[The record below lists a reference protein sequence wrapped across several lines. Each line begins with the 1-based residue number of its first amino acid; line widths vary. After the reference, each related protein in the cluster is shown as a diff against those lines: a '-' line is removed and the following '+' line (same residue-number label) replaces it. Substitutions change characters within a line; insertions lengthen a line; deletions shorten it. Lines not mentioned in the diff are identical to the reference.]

1 MSASSFS
8 ELIGLTYEAFLP
20 GMHVHIGILSWV
32 RVLVVVP
39 LCEVLAKAIV
49 DFKFLFYCAVFKG
62 TFFGTFS
69 TMHRK

>member
-8 ELIGLTYEAFLP
+8 ELIGLTYEAFL
-20 GMHVHIGILSWV
+20 GILSWV